1 MQEKCLISSL
11 LALVFQGQFV
21 PAGILPWVSD
31 EKPGTAGKGGHLGSG
46 GASLM
51 HTSCFALGK
60 VKERQD
66 LRKGW
71 FILCFGIVG
80 LC

>member
-1 MQEKCLISSL
+1 MQEKCLGSSL
-11 LALVFQGQFV
+11 LALAFQGEFA
-21 PAGILPWVSD
+21 PAGIFPWVSA
-31 EKPGTAGKGGHLGSG
+31 EKPRTAGKGGRLGSG

-51 HTSCFALGK
+51 HTSCFAVGK
-60 VKERQD
+60 VKEIHD